1 MPLVKSVPSPL
12 LLPSG
17 VGCVE
22 GTPRTLGS
30 PGPPELLVSLVTGTG
45 TLSAL
50 HSRRACV

>member
-17 VGCVE
+17 AECVE

-30 PGPPELLVSLVTGTG
+30 PGPPELLVSLVTGT
-45 TLSAL
+45 LSAL